1 MITASI
7 GIAAHMGWVAS
18 AVVALG
24 GPKPRILRTDRI
36 ETADPT
42 DREALEPYHVAG
54 GFDGLARV
62 PIPDD
67 PGMVV
72 DRGLQKQR
80 SSTLNNLQALFA
92 TLADASIQIK
102 YAGVLTGRGK
112 AAPTLVKALGSHT
125 QIHISEGLAV
135 RACVTQCLE
144 SLGVVVKPID
154 QKTLFDAAYETLQ
167 CTEAEIMKTLSG
179 LTPEVEGSWRKE
191 DKLAAVAA
199 WISLRSGRDKEKV
212 KRFGPAAIKCL
223 E

>member
-18 AVVALG
+18 AVVVADG
-24 GPKPRILRTDRI
+24 SKPRILRTDRI
-36 ETADPT
+36 ETADPN

-54 GFDGLARV
+54 GFDGLTRV

-67 PGMVV
+67 PGSVV
-72 DRGLQKQR
+72 ERGLQKQR
-80 SSTLNNLQALFA
+80 SMTLKNLQALFA
-92 TLADASIQIK
+92 TLADAGIQIGH
-102 YAGVLTGRGK
+102 AGVLTCRGRV
-112 AAPTLVKALGSHT
+112 APTLAKAVASHT

-144 SLGVVVKPID
+144 SLGVTVKPID

-167 CTEAEIMKTLSG
+167 CTEAEIMSTLAG
-179 LTPEVEGSWRKE
+179 LTPEVASSWRKE

-199 WISLRSGRDKEKV
+199 WISLQ
-212 KRFGPAAIKCL
+212 
-223 E
+223 